1 MLSKGWG
8 GAERYFVELCMAL
21 LKEGHEVQAICRPQ
35 FSRLHLMKEVPG
47 LTLDLVKA
55 SWNYD
60 LPSFLR
66 IRNLVSDF
74 SPQLIHT
81 HLSRSSLMG
90 GWAGRKLGIPV
101 ITKTANFIK
110 PKYIKYSD
118 WFICTT
124 DALSNHISGFGI
136 DPSRIRVIPNFSSA
150 KPIETISTRDSR
162 PLIFVSMGRFVH
174 KKGFDTLID
183 AFHGIIKKGI
193 DARLVIGGAGKQ
205 SGSLTEQVQK
215 SGISE
220 LVEFPGWIEDPVKF
234 MDSGDVF
241 VLPSRDEPFGI
252 VVLEAMARGKPII
265 ATRSGVVQDVLE
277 AENAAWCVPPGDTAS
292 LTHAM
297 EMACGDR
304 KGRLLKGS
312 KALELFRSNFS
323 LEAVLPRV
331 EDLYEE
337 VTTLG
342 KKLDSNHLT
351 GKQENGKLP
360 VNILIV
366 RLSAIGDIVM
376 ASPLIGAFRRSLP
389 ESRLSWL
396 VESPLKAILEANPD
410 LHEVIVWPRNRW
422 RELTR
427 KRRYWTLVREVITF
441 IRDLRRRNFDMVV
454 DAQGLFKSG
463 IWAYLSGAP
472 ERVGIGSKE
481 GSQHLMTQVVDR
493 SGASDKISSQYL
505 LLAEALGLD
514 VNNFRM
520 NIPLSEDAKSYG
532 NRFAST
538 LDGPY
543 AVFCPFTTRPQKHWF
558 NECWEKLLDLFT
570 NEMGLD
576 VVLVGGPTDRTE
588 SERIMPMETPR
599 WINLTGK
606 TSLQQAAAVMKQAA
620 LVVGVDTG
628 LTHMGIA
635 LDVPTIALFGATAP
649 YLNTEGT
656 SGVVLYHPHECSPCR
671 RNPTCEG
678 LFPCMDAIST
688 DEVIQTA
695 SDLLR
700 AR

>member
-1 MLSKGWG
+1 MKRSDDHPTP
-8 GAERYFVELCMAL
+8 ER
-21 LKEGHEVQAICRPQ
+21 
-35 FSRLHLMKEVPG
+35 
-47 LTLDLVKA
+47 
-55 SWNYD
+55 
-60 LPSFLR
+60 
-66 IRNLVSDF
+66 
-74 SPQLIHT
+74 
-81 HLSRSSLMG
+81 
-90 GWAGRKLGIPV
+90 
-101 ITKTANFIK
+101 
-110 PKYIKYSD
+110 
-118 WFICTT
+118 
-124 DALSNHISGFGI
+124 
-136 DPSRIRVIPNFSSA
+136 
-150 KPIETISTRDSR
+150 
-162 PLIFVSMGRFVH
+162 
-174 KKGFDTLID
+174 
-183 AFHGIIKKGI
+183 
-193 DARLVIGGAGKQ
+193 
-205 SGSLTEQVQK
+205 
-215 SGISE
+215 
-220 LVEFPGWIEDPVKF
+220 
-234 MDSGDVF
+234 
-241 VLPSRDEPFGI
+241 
-252 VVLEAMARGKPII
+252 
-265 ATRSGVVQDVLE
+265 
-277 AENAAWCVPPGDTAS
+277 
-292 LTHAM
+292 
-297 EMACGDR
+297 
-304 KGRLLKGS
+304 
-312 KALELFRSNFS
+312 
-323 LEAVLPRV
+323 
-331 EDLYEE
+331 
-337 VTTLG
+337 
-342 KKLDSNHLT
+342 
-351 GKQENGKLP
+351 
-360 VNILIV
+360 ILII
-366 RLSAIGDIVM
+366 RLSAIGDVIM
-376 ASPLIGAFRRSLP
+376 ASPLIGAFKRSWP
-389 ESRLSWL
+389 EARISWM
-396 VESPLKAILEANPD
+396 VEDTAKPVLEANSD
-410 LHEVIVWPRNRW
+410 LDEVIIWPRNRW
-422 RELTR
+422 RKLLKD
-427 KRRYWTLVREVITF
+427 KRFWTLLRESFSFV
-441 IRDLRRRNFDMVV
+441 RDLRKRDFSLTV
-454 DAQGLFKSG
+454 DAQGLLKSG
-463 IWAYLSGAP
+463 FWAYLSGAP